1 MRFVTHA
8 RSRSF
13 HCEFCEK
20 ALFVV
25 RLIWHNASEA
35 HSHPA
40 AGYQA
45 NQQRIKSP
53 SMIKPIITLAG
64 LVLAM
69 AATAVQAEPI
79 VIKFSHVV
87 AEDTPKGKGALLFKQ
102 LVEQRLPGQVTVEV
116 YPNSTLF
123 GDANELEALAK
134 NEVQMLAPSL
144 AKFEQYT
151 KQLQVFDLPFL
162 FDDLASVDRFQKR
175 AKGRQL
181 LLSMEKQGITGLAY
195 WHNGMKQLSATK
207 PLRMPSDANGLSFRI
222 QPSGVLES
230 QFAQLGAST
239 KKIAFAETFDALQTG
254 TVQGAENPWSNIYSK
269 KMHTVQPYITESN
282 HGVLDY
288 MLVSNSTFWFAIP
301 HQIRTQLEGI
311 IEEVTYEVNRAAEAA
326 NQADRDRIRK
336 AGTSEIIELTAE
348 QREAWR
354 EAMRP
359 VWQEFEPVIGA
370 DIIKAAQTV
379 NRKQR
384 Q

>member
-1 MRFVTHA
+1 
-8 RSRSF
+8 
-13 HCEFCEK
+13 
-20 ALFVV
+20 
-25 RLIWHNASEA
+25 
-35 HSHPA
+35 
-40 AGYQA
+40 
-45 NQQRIKSP
+45 
-53 SMIKPIITLAG
+53 MIKPIITLAG
-64 LVLAM
+64 LVLALT
-69 AATAVQAEPI
+69 ATAVEAEPI

-87 AEDTPKGKGALLFKQ
+87 AEGTPKGQGALLFKK
-102 LVEQRLPGQVTVEV
+102 LVEERLPGQVTVEV
-116 YPNSTLF
+116 YPNSTLY
-123 GDANELEALAK
+123 GDANELDALAK
-134 NEVQMLAPSL
+134 DEVQMLAPSL

-207 PLRMPSDANGLSFRI
+207 ALRMPDDASGLAFRI

-239 KKIAFAETFDALQTG
+239 KKIAFAETFAALQNG

-269 KMHTVQPYITESN
+269 NMHSVQPYITETN

-288 MLVSNSTFWFAIP
+288 MLVSNTKFWFAIP

-311 IEEVTYEVNRAAEAA
+311 IEEVTYQVNRAAEEA
-326 NQADRDRIRK
+326 NQADRERIRK
-336 AGTSEIIELTAE
+336 AGTSEIIELTPE

-359 VWQEFEPVIGA
+359 VWKEFEPAIGA

-384 Q
+384 N

>member
-1 MRFVTHA
+1 
-8 RSRSF
+8 
-13 HCEFCEK
+13 
-20 ALFVV
+20 
-25 RLIWHNASEA
+25 
-35 HSHPA
+35 
-40 AGYQA
+40 
-45 NQQRIKSP
+45 
-53 SMIKPIITLAG
+53 MIKPIITLAG
-64 LVLAM
+64 LVLALT
-69 AATAVQAEPI
+69 ATAVEAEPI

-87 AEDTPKGKGALLFKQ
+87 AESTPKGQGALLFKK
-102 LVEQRLPGQVTVEV
+102 LVEERLPGQVTVEV

-123 GDANELEALAK
+123 GDANELDALAK
-134 NEVQMLAPSL
+134 NEVQLLAPSL

-207 PLRMPSDANGLSFRI
+207 ALRMPNDASGLAFRI

-239 KKIAFAETFDALQTG
+239 KKIAFAETFSALQNG

-269 KMHTVQPYITESN
+269 KMHTVQPYITETN

-288 MLVSNSTFWFAIP
+288 MLVSNTKFWFAIP

-311 IEEVTYEVNRAAEAA
+311 IEEVTYQVNRAAEEA
-326 NQADRDRIRK
+326 NQADRERIRK
-336 AGTSEIIELTAE
+336 AGTSEIIELTPE

-354 EAMRP
+354 DAMRP
-359 VWQEFEPVIGA
+359 VWKEFESDIGA

-384 Q
+384 N

>member
-1 MRFVTHA
+1 
-8 RSRSF
+8 
-13 HCEFCEK
+13 
-20 ALFVV
+20 
-25 RLIWHNASEA
+25 
-35 HSHPA
+35 
-40 AGYQA
+40 
-45 NQQRIKSP
+45 
-53 SMIKPIITLAG
+53 MIKPIIAFAG

-69 AATAVQAEPI
+69 AATAVEAEPI

-87 AEDTPKGKGALLFKQ
+87 AEDTPKGKGALLFKR
-102 LVEQRLPGQVTVEV
+102 LVEQRLPGQVSVEV

-134 NEVQMLAPSL
+134 NEVQLLAPSL
-144 AKFEQYT
+144 AKFEDYT

-162 FDDLASVDRFQKR
+162 FDDLESVNRFQKR

-181 LLSMEKQGITGLAY
+181 LLSMQKQGITGLAY

-207 PLRMPSDANGLSFRI
+207 PLRMPSDANGLAFRI
-222 QPSGVLES
+222 QSSAVLES
-230 QFAQLGAST
+230 QFAQVGAST
-239 KKIAFAETFDALQTG
+239 KKIPFAEAFNALQTG

-288 MLVSNSTFWFAIP
+288 MLVSNSSFWFAIP
-301 HQIRTQLEGI
+301 HHIRTELEGI
-311 IEEVTYEVNRAAEAA
+311 IDEVTFEVNRAAEEA
-326 NQADRDRIRK
+326 NQADRERIRK
-336 AGTSEIIELTAE
+336 AGTSEIIELTPE

>member
-1 MRFVTHA
+1 M
-8 RSRSF
+8 
-13 HCEFCEK
+13 
-20 ALFVV
+20 
-25 RLIWHNASEA
+25 
-35 HSHPA
+35 
-40 AGYQA
+40 
-45 NQQRIKSP
+45 
-53 SMIKPIITLAG
+53 KPIITLAG
-64 LVLAM
+64 LVLALT
-69 AATAVQAEPI
+69 ATAVEAEPI

-87 AEDTPKGKGALLFKQ
+87 AEGTPKGQGALLFKK
-102 LVEQRLPGQVTVEV
+102 LVEERLPGQVTVEV
-116 YPNSTLF
+116 YPNSTLY
-123 GDANELEALAK
+123 GDANELDALAK
-134 NEVQMLAPSL
+134 DEVQMLAPSL

-207 PLRMPSDANGLSFRI
+207 ALRMPDDASGLAFRI

-239 KKIAFAETFDALQTG
+239 KKIAFAETFAALQNG

-269 KMHTVQPYITESN
+269 NMHSVQPYITETN

-288 MLVSNSTFWFAIP
+288 MLVSNTKFWFAIP

-311 IEEVTYEVNRAAEAA
+311 IEEVTYQVNRAAEEA
-326 NQADRDRIRK
+326 NQADRERIRK
-336 AGTSEIIELTAE
+336 AGTSEIIELTPE

-359 VWQEFEPVIGA
+359 VWKEFEPAIGA

-384 Q
+384 N